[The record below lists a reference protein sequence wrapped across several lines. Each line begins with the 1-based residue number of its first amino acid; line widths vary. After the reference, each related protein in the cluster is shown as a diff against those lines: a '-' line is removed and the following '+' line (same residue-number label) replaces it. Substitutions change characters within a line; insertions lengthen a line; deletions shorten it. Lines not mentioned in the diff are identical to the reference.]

1 MYISPF
7 WCGVI
12 ATVVAEFVLINLV
25 AMLCGKKNR
34 EDERKERTGDFEDN

>member
-12 ATVVAEFVLINLV
+12 ATVVAEFAITLILALRVGNTR
-25 AMLCGKKNR
+25 K
-34 EDERKERTGDFEDN
+34 DEEDNESK

>member
-12 ATVVAEFVLINLV
+12 TGAAAEFAVLIV
-25 AMLCGKKNR
+25 AAIWYG
-34 EDERKERTGDFEDN
+34 RKGEK